1 MKFNDFMIYA
11 LAEAKKAFLC
21 DEVPVGA
28 VIVKNGKIISLAH
41 NKCEENNVLYHA
53 EIIAINEALVKLN
66 TRYLD
71 DCELY
76 VTLEPCA
83 MCTGAI
89 IHSKIKRVYIGALDE
104 KDGYCGGHAN
114 LLLTTKTEVY
124 HGILE
129 DECKTLIRD
138 FFKQKR

>member
-1 MKFNDFMIYA
+1 MKFNSYMEYA
-11 LAEAKKAFLC
+11 LAEAKKAFLE

-28 VIVKNGKIISLAH
+28 VIVRNGKIVSFAH
-41 NKCEENNVLYHA
+41 NKCEKNNVLYHA
-53 EIIAINEALVKLN
+53 EMIAINEALNKLKR
-66 TRYLD
+66 RYLD

-104 KDGYCGGHAN
+104 KEGFCGGKDN
-114 LLLTTKTEVY
+114 LLLNTKTEVY
-124 HGILE
+124 HGIKE
-129 DECKTLIRD
+129 DECKTLIKE
-138 FFKQKR
+138 FFNQKR